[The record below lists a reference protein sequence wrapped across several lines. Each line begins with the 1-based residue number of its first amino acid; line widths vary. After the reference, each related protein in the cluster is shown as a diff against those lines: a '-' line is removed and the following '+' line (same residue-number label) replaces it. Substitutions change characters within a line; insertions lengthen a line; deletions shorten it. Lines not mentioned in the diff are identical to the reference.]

1 MSYFKPDVYQ
11 KNIFDINYDKLYK
24 KGIHYLIFDLDNTL
38 ALLEEKE
45 CPPRVKELITNLKK
59 KFKVIMISNNVSS
72 RIKPYKEELEID
84 TVSLALKPLTRG
96 LRKIKKLYKCEK
108 KEMIMIGD
116 QVVTDILSGKLF
128 GISTCLV
135 EPLSDKDLKITGF
148 NRKVEDI
155 ILNKYEKKKIFERGK
170 YYE

>member
-1 MSYFKPDVYQ
+1 MAYLKPDVYQ
-11 KNIFDINYDKLYK
+11 KSIFDINYDKLAN
-24 KGIHYLIFDLDNTL
+24 KGIKILIFDLDNTL
-38 ALLEEKE
+38 ALLDEKE
-45 CPPRVKELITNLKK
+45 CPKKTKELIIKLKK
-59 KFKVIMISNNVSS
+59 KFKVVMISNNISS

-96 LRKIKKLYKCEK
+96 LSKIKRLYKCEK

-116 QVVTDILSGKLF
+116 QLVTDVLSGKIF

-135 EPLSDKDLKITGF
+135 EPLGKKDLKITGF
-148 NRKVEDI
+148 NRKVEEI
-155 ILNKYEKKKIFERGK
+155 ILNSYCRKNIFERGK

>member
-1 MSYFKPDVYQ
+1 MAYFKPDIYQ
-11 KNIFDINYDKLYK
+11 KSIFDINYDKLYESK
-24 KGIHYLIFDLDNTL
+24 IRYLIFDLDNTL

-45 CPPRVKELITNLKK
+45 CPENVKKLINELKK
-59 KFKVIMISNNVSS
+59 KFKVIMISNNTYS
-72 RIKPYKEELEID
+72 RVKPYRDELEID
-84 TVSLALKPLTRG
+84 TVCLALKPLTRG
-96 LRKIKKLYKCEK
+96 LRKIRRLYNCDKS
-108 KEMIMIGD
+108 EMIMIGD

-148 NRKVEDI
+148 NRKVENI
-155 ILNKYEKKKIFERGK
+155 ILNRYTKRNLFERGK

>member
-1 MSYFKPDVYQ
+1 MAYFKPDVYQ
-11 KNIFDINYDKLYK
+11 KSIFDIDYDKLYNR
-24 KGIHYLIFDLDNTL
+24 GIHYLIFDLDNTL

-45 CPPRVKELITNLKK
+45 CPPRVKELIVKLKD
-59 KFKVIMISNNVSS
+59 KFTIIMISNNISS
-72 RIKPYKEELEID
+72 RIKPYKEELKID
-84 TVSLALKPLTRG
+84 TVSLAMKPLTKG
-96 LRKIKKLYKCEK
+96 LRKITKLYKCDK

-128 GISTCLV
+128 GIATCLV

-148 NRKVEDI
+148 NRKVEEI
-155 ILNKYEKKKIFERGK
+155 ILNNYQKKKIFERGK

>member
-1 MSYFKPDVYQ
+1 MAYFKPDIYQ

-24 KGIHYLIFDLDNTL
+24 SGIRYLIFDLDNTL

-45 CPPRVKELITNLKK
+45 CPEKVKELIIKLKK
-59 KFKVIMISNNVSS
+59 KFKVVMISNNVYS
-72 RIKPYKEELEID
+72 RIKPYRDELEID

-96 LRKIKKLYKCEK
+96 LRKIKKLYKCNK
-108 KEMIMIGD
+108 NEMIMIGD
-116 QVVTDILSGKLF
+116 QLVTDVLSGKLF

-148 NRKVEDI
+148 NRIIENI
-155 ILNKYEKKKIFERGK
+155 ILNNYTKKNLFERGK

>member
-1 MSYFKPDVYQ
+1 MAYFKPDIYQ
-11 KNIFDINYDKLYK
+11 KSIFDINYDKLYK
-24 KGIHYLIFDLDNTL
+24 SGIRYLIFDLDNTL

-45 CPPRVKELITNLKK
+45 CPENVKVLINKLKK
-59 KFKVIMISNNVSS
+59 KFKVVMISNNISS
-72 RIKPYKEELEID
+72 RIKSYRDELEID

-96 LRKIKKLYKCEK
+96 LIKIKRLYKCDK

-116 QVVTDILSGKLF
+116 QLVTDVLSGKLF

-148 NRKVEDI
+148 NRKVESI
-155 ILNKYEKKKIFERGK
+155 ILNTYTKKNLFERGK
-170 YYE
+170 FYE